1 MPPVLRKLVYSFAPS
16 ISLPPPP
23 VRWGQDMSLLL
34 HNSTEAFGAYPCP
47 KFGTCTMQ
55 IGRENGTWNF
65 GVFLTLTRNGD
76 LWGRGQGTSRQRG
89 SGRTRPCHGPCG
101 CQAISAATRRRSFGR
116 NRRRASVYVR
126 VWMFLGKIHCR
137 ESPSQWTPQHSVFGV
152 AAVVDSVLRTF
163 QEVLC
168 AKERCP
174 LLKMSIFSFWP
185 WKVTSRSSSRSTK

>member
-34 HNSTEAFGAYPCP
+34 HNSKEAFGAYPCP
-47 KFGTCTMQ
+47 KFSTCTMK
-55 IGRENGTWNF
+55 IGRENGTWTL

-76 LWGRGQGTSRQRG
+76 LWGQGQGTSRQRG
-89 SGRTRPCHGPCG
+89 SGRTCPCRGPCG
-101 CQAISAATRRRSFGR
+101 CQAISAVTKRRSFGR
-116 NRRRASVYVR
+116 IRRRASVYVR
-126 VWMFLGKIHCR
+126 VWMFLRKIHCR

-163 QEVLC
+163 PEVLR

-174 LLKMSIFSFWP
+174 LLKMSIFSF
-185 WKVTSRSSSRSTK
+185 